1 MRLFSFRG
9 GIHPDERKGTS
20 GSAIREIPLPP
31 LLYIPLQQHIGAPAQ
46 PIVKVGQHVLKGEL
60 IAEPDGM
67 ISAPVHASSSG
78 EVVAIAEQ
86 TAPHPSG
93 LPVRCIVIATDGKDE
108 WAPTPESSQD
118 PSMHEEPEAIARRV
132 AQAGIVGMGGAA
144 FPSAVKLSLGQQRH
158 VGTLIIN
165 GGECEPYLT
174 CDDRLMQERAEQIC
188 HGIRLML
195 TAIGGDRALVA
206 IESNK
211 PRALKAM
218 REAGEACAGVEVVSV
233 PTRYPMGSEKQMIQ
247 ALTGK
252 EIPAGGRSAD
262 IGVVVHNVATAY
274 AVQEA
279 VELGRPLVS
288 RIVTVSGSQ
297 VEHPGNLEVPIGT
310 PASHLVEHSGGLIS
324 KPARL
329 VLGGPMM
336 GITIP
341 HLDVPIVKGTNGL
354 LALSQ
359 DEIEARTPGP
369 CIRCG
374 RCVQACP
381 VGLVPLQMAA
391 HTRAGDIGGA
401 ADRGLADCISCGSC
415 SFVCPASI
423 PLTQYFN
430 FGKGELAARAQAK
443 KKADHTRELAE
454 ARQARLERQ
463 KAAKAAAAAK
473 RKAER
478 AAKQAAKETEKA

>member
-9 GIHPDERKGTS
+9 GIHPDEHKETS
-20 GSAIREIPLPP
+20 GSAIRQIPLPAR
-31 LLYIPLQQHIGAPAQ
+31 LYIPLQQHIGAPAQ
-46 PIVKVGQHVLKGEL
+46 PIVRVGQQVHKGEL

-67 ISAPVHASSSG
+67 ISAPVHASTSG
-78 EVVAIAEQ
+78 EVVAIAEH

-93 LPVRCIVIATDGKDE
+93 LPVHCIVIAPDGKDE
-108 WAPTPESSQD
+108 WAPVENQAGAANG
-118 PSMHEEPEAIARRV
+118 EPAAIAKRV
-132 AQAGIVGMGGAA
+132 AEAGIVGMGGAA
-144 FPSAVKLSLGQQRH
+144 FPAAVKLSLGHQRR
-158 VGTLIIN
+158 VETLIIN

-174 CDDRLMQERAEQIC
+174 CDDRLMQERAQEIC
-188 HGIRLML
+188 RGIRLML
-195 TAIGGDRALVA
+195 SAIGAGRALVA

-211 PRALKAM
+211 PRALEAM
-218 REAGEACAGVEVVSV
+218 REASQECAGVHIVAV

-247 ALTGK
+247 ALTGR

-274 AVQEA
+274 AVQQA
-279 VELGRPLVS
+279 VELDRPLVS
-288 RIVTVSGSQ
+288 RIVTVSGGQ
-297 VEHPGNLEVPIGT
+297 VEEPGNLEVPIGT
-310 PASHLVEHSGGLIS
+310 PASHLLAHCGGLS
-324 KPARL
+324 GEPARL

-354 LALSQ
+354 LALSRK
-359 DEIEARTPGP
+359 EIESRSPGP

-381 VGLVPLQMAA
+381 VGLVPLELAA
-391 HTRAGDIGGA
+391 HTRSGDISGA
-401 ADRGLADCISCGSC
+401 ADRGLGDCISCGSC
-415 SFVCPASI
+415 AFVCPASI

-443 KKADHTRELAE
+443 RKADHTRELAE

-463 KAAKAAAAAK
+463 KAEKAAAAAR

-478 AAKQAAKETEKA
+478 AAKQAAQETEQA